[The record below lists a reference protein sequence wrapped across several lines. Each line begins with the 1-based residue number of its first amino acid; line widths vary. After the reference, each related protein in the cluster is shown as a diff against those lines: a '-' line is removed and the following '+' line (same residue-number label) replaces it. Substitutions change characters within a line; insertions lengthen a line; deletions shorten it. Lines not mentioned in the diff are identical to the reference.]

1 MTESDD
7 SRRIHRRSLAE
18 EVSDRLRLDIL
29 SGAFEPGERLVV
41 QTLEERYGV
50 SHIPIR
56 EALRSLEA
64 EALVSSRRGVGA
76 VVAGVG
82 LDDLRDLYELR
93 RLVEEHVL
101 RRAVKEYDDEILD
114 DAAERYGRLHGLA
127 PSRTDNEWWPAHRD
141 FHWALLR
148 PGLTPWTD
156 RVLQLI
162 WQSVERY
169 QRLYTLV
176 FGDVHVADVEHHQI
190 LDVAR
195 EGDPDRLVEKWLEHL
210 DEKEARV
217 AEGFRDMH

>member
-1 MTESDD
+1 MNDVSP
-7 SRRIHRRSLAE
+7 RIQRRSLAE
-18 EVSDRLRLDIL
+18 EVSDRLRHDIL
-29 SGAFEPGERLVV
+29 SGVFQPGERLVV
-41 QTLEERYGV
+41 QMLERRYGV

-64 EALVSSRRGVGA
+64 ESLVTSRRGSGA

-82 LDDLRDLYELR
+82 IEELHDLYELR

-101 RRAVKEYDDEILD
+101 RRAILHYDREVLH
-114 DAAERYGRLHGLA
+114 DAARQFEHLHGLV
-127 PSRTDNEWWPAHRD
+127 PTHGDNAWWHAHRD
-141 FHWALLR
+141 FHWTLLQ

-156 RVLQLI
+156 RVLRLI

-176 FGDVHVADVEHHQI
+176 FGDVHIADVEHQHI

-195 EGDPDRLVEKWLEHL
+195 QGDADALVQRWIDHL
-210 DEKEARV
+210 NEKEARV
-217 AEGFRDMH
+217 AEGFSHLS